1 LIIFVSIGAL
11 LLVNICL
18 SGYACAQ
25 TQIIIINGDDPGE
38 GFNDP
43 SAPDPAS
50 TAGGNVGATLGDQRF
65 IAFEFAAD
73 IWAQTV
79 ESSVEIEVS
88 ANFDPLDCSALSAVL
103 GSAGPTTVHRFVPGA
118 PRPLAW
124 YPQALA
130 NSIAE
135 ALACII

>member
-65 IAFEFAAD
+65 IALNSPPISGPKLSRAA
-73 IWAQTV
+73 WK
-79 ESSVEIEVS
+79 
-88 ANFDPLDCSALSAVL
+88 
-103 GSAGPTTVHRFVPGA
+103 
-118 PRPLAW
+118 
-124 YPQALA
+124 
-130 NSIAE
+130 
-135 ALACII
+135 